1 MYIFSLLNYVIFF
14 PFLLVLIKMEKILES
29 PPVGCRPYL
38 VSGATCSTISS
49 HPQEAQ
55 LESVPILLWGSFS
68 VSLSLS
74 TSFSFFEKKEEDEE
88 EEEKVMLSSILDRQG
103 SSSFFGGDSLWPYL
117 GEYMNYSRMIPSA
130 IQGSAP

>member
-1 MYIFSLLNYVIFF
+1 
-14 PFLLVLIKMEKILES
+14 MEKILES
-29 PPVGCRPYL
+29 LPVGCRPYL

-68 VSLSLS
+68 VSLSLDV
-74 TSFSFFEKKEEDEE
+74 FFFLWKKEE

>member
-14 PFLLVLIKMEKILES
+14 FSFLLVLIKMEKILES
-29 PPVGCRPYL
+29 LPVGCRPYL

-68 VSLSLS
+68 VSLSLDV
-74 TSFSFFEKKEEDEE
+74 FFFLWKKEE

>member
-14 PFLLVLIKMEKILES
+14 FIFFGLDQNGEDSRES
-29 PPVGCRPYL
+29 PGGVSSLLGVGSNLFHHIESPTGGTARVCPN
-38 VSGATCSTISS
+38 TIMGFV
-49 HPQEAQ
+49 
-55 LESVPILLWGSFS
+55 LCL
-68 VSLSLS
+68 SLSLDV
-74 TSFSFFEKKEEDEE
+74 FFFLWKKEE